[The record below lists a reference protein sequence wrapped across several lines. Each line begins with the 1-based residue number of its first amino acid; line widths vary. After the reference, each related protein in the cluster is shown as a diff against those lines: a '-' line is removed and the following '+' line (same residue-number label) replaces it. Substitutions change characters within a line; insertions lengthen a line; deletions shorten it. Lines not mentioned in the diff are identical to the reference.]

1 MEKCT
6 RDHEFEILNKAIFG
20 NGRAGLLETTAKI
33 NEKVDN
39 MEGVIDAIRS
49 DVKVLVMY
57 QSQNKGYNTRNNS
70 AKADKKWIFTSIL
83 AVIGLLAAL
92 IKDWIL

>member
-6 RDHEFEILNKAIFG
+6 REHEIEMLNKAIFG

-33 NEKVDN
+33 NEQVNN
-39 MEGVIDAIRS
+39 MEEVIHAINA

-70 AKADKKWIFTSIL
+70 AKADKKWIFTTII
-83 AVIGLLAAL
+83 AVIGLIAAF
-92 IKDWIL
+92 IKDWVS

>member
-1 MEKCT
+1 M
-6 RDHEFEILNKAIFG
+6 LNKAIFG

-33 NEKVDN
+33 NEQVNN
-39 MEGVIDAIRS
+39 MEEVIHAINA

-70 AKADKKWIFTSIL
+70 AKADKKWIFTTII
-83 AVIGLLAAL
+83 AVIGLIAAF
-92 IKDWIL
+92 IKDWVS

>member
-6 RDHEFEILNKAIFG
+6 RDNELNLLNKAIFG

-33 NEKVDN
+33 NEKVNN
-39 MEGVIDAIRS
+39 MEEVIHAINA

-57 QSQNKGYNTRNNS
+57 QSQNKGYNTHDKS
-70 AKADKKWIFTSIL
+70 AKANKKWIVTTII
-83 AVIGLLAAL
+83 AIVGLVAAF
-92 IKDWIL
+92 IKDCI

>member
-6 RDHEFEILNKAIFG
+6 RDHEIEMLNKAIFG

-39 MEGVIDAIRS
+39 MEGVIDAIS
-49 DVKVLVMY
+49 ADVKVLVLY
-57 QSQNKGYNTRNNS
+57 QSQAESCNTHNKS
-70 AKADKKWIFTSIL
+70 AKADKKWMFTSIL

-92 IKDWIL
+92 IKDWIS